1 MPENSYMTYENSS
14 MVSYNLQLAFKE
26 LEPIFNDDYEDS
38 DQEQLPGTVPSSV
51 TTAFNIGF

>member
-1 MPENSYMTYENSS
+1 MTYENSS
-14 MVSYNLQLAFKE
+14 MVAYNLQLAFKE

-38 DQEQLPGTVPSSV
+38 DQEQLPGTFPSSV